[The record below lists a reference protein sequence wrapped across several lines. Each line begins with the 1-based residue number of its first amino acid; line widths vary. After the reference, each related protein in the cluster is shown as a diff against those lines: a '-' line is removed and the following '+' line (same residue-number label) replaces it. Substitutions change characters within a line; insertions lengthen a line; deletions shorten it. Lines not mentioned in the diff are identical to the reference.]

1 LKTRA
6 APQAARPDI
15 LKSVHFLEPFQP
27 ASRITIDGLMDA
39 QLPSDEELLQQM
51 LAGEEEAFA
60 ALYRRRQAGVYRFAL
75 HMSGSAAA
83 AEDVTQEV
91 FLALMR
97 DAVKFDP
104 RRGTLAAFLYGIA
117 RNHVL
122 RSLGRQADRGS
133 QAECEQ
139 AAPDADPLGRLTR
152 RETIETVR
160 AAVLSLPVHYREVVV
175 LCELHELD
183 YAQAAAALGCAVG
196 TVRSRL
202 HRARGMLA
210 ERLRGAAA
218 PAGVAGQIKP
228 ARCSV

>member
-1 LKTRA
+1 M
-6 APQAARPDI
+6 
-15 LKSVHFLEPFQP
+15 
-27 ASRITIDGLMDA
+27 MDP

-51 LAGEEEAFA
+51 LSGQEEAFVEI
-60 ALYRRRQAGVYRFAL
+60 YRRRQAGVFRFAL
-75 HMSGSAAA
+75 HMSGSAAT

-104 RRGTLAAFLYGIA
+104 RRGSLGAFLYGIA

-122 RSLGRQADRGS
+122 RSLDRQADRS
-133 QAECEQ
+133 SPAEVEL

-183 YAQAAAALGCAVG
+183 YAQAAAALGCALG

-210 ERLRGAAA
+210 ERLRGGTAA
-218 PAGVAGQIKP
+218 PSVVAGQIKP
-228 ARCSV
+228 AGCSI

>member
-1 LKTRA
+1 
-6 APQAARPDI
+6 
-15 LKSVHFLEPFQP
+15 
-27 ASRITIDGLMDA
+27 MDP

-51 LAGEEEAFA
+51 LSGQEEAFVEI
-60 ALYRRRQAGVYRFAL
+60 YRRRQAGVFRFAL
-75 HMSGSAAA
+75 HMSGSAAT

-104 RRGTLAAFLYGIA
+104 RRGSLGAFLYGIA

-122 RSLGRQADRGS
+122 RSLDRQADRS
-133 QAECEQ
+133 SPAEVEL

-160 AAVLSLPVHYREVVV
+160 SLPVHYREVVV

-183 YAQAAAALGCAVG
+183 YAQAAAALGCALG

-210 ERLRGAAA
+210 ERLRGGTAA
-218 PAGVAGQIKP
+218 PSVVAGQIKP
-228 ARCSV
+228 AGCSI

>member
-1 LKTRA
+1 
-6 APQAARPDI
+6 
-15 LKSVHFLEPFQP
+15 
-27 ASRITIDGLMDA
+27 MDP
-39 QLPSDEELLQQM
+39 QLPSDEDLLQQM
-51 LAGEEEAFA
+51 LVGQEEAFVE
-60 ALYRRRQAGVYRFAL
+60 LYRRRQAGVFRFAL
-75 HMSGSAAA
+75 HMSGSAAT

-97 DAVKFDP
+97 DAAKFDP
-104 RRGTLAAFLYGIA
+104 SRGSLGAFLYGIA

-122 RSLGRQADRGS
+122 RSLDRQADRS
-133 QAECEQ
+133 SRAEYEQ
-139 AAPDADPLGRLTR
+139 AAPDADPLGRLAR

-183 YAQAAAALGCAVG
+183 YAQAAAALGCALG

-210 ERLRGAAA
+210 QRLRGTAA
-218 PAGVAGQIKP
+218 PAVVAGQIKP
-228 ARCSV
+228 AGCSV